1 MAGVVKPAS
10 EADLAEI
17 IAGAAAPFEVIG
29 TGTKRGYGRPVAA
42 ETILDLSGFSSL
54 AVYEPEEL
62 ILEAGPGARLTE
74 IEALVES
81 RGQQLA
87 FEPPDLSG
95 LFGAAHSGS
104 LGGVLAA
111 NLSGPRRIK
120 AGAARDHVLG
130 IRGANGEG
138 QLVKAG
144 ARVVKNVTGYDLPKL
159 MAGSFGTLMALT
171 AITFKVLPRPET
183 EETLVLEG
191 LDDRSAVRAMSL
203 ALQSSCEVSGAAHMP
218 GTGTLLRL
226 EGIAAS
232 VAYRREALKSLI
244 GGNLAVLDAD
254 ASRRQWTAVRDV
266 RPLAGL
272 TQHCIWRL
280 SVPPSEGPETIA
292 RIGQAIPATYFYDW
306 GGGLIW
312 LAVPASADGGAA
324 AVRGAIASGHAT
336 LISAPAAIRAAA
348 DVFQPQAP
356 ALAALSARVKDAFDP
371 QRRLNPGRMYK
382 AV

>member
-1 MAGVVKPAS
+1 MVGVVKPAS
-10 EADLAEI
+10 EAELAEI
-17 IAGAAAPFEVIG
+17 VAGAAAPFEVIG

-42 ETILDLSGFSSL
+42 ETVLDLSGFSAL

-62 ILEAGPGARLTE
+62 IIEAGPGARLTE

-183 EETLVLEG
+183 EETVVLEG

-203 ALQSSCEVSGAAHMP
+203 ALQSSCEVSGAAHLP

-272 TQHCIWRL
+272 IQHCIWRL
-280 SVPPSEGPETIA
+280 SVPPGEGPEVMA
-292 RIGQAIPATYFYDW
+292 RIGQALAATYYYDW

-312 LAVPASADGGAA
+312 LAVPAAEDGGAA
-324 AVRGAIASGHAT
+324 AVRGAIATGHAT
-336 LISAPAAIRAAA
+336 LIGAPAAIRAAA
-348 DVFQPQAP
+348 DVFQPQPP
-356 ALAALSARVKDAFDP
+356 ALAGLAARVKEAFDP
-371 QRRLNPGRMYK
+371 HKRLNPGRMYK